1 MLENEI
7 RRKLEIF
14 EEIGR
19 ADPGGAKWIKM
30 MSDIVQSALASHS
43 LATLK
48 QIERELDTMAEEAF
62 VRPSLGK
69 YRDRYWGINGPSLVE
84 KEVRTALLQ
93 GYIRDEDQARSI
105 QTYLDQ
111 IATGFARKLSR
122 RCRDGAT
129 QRLVF
134 RIPAT

>member
-1 MLENEI
+1 
-7 RRKLEIF
+7 
-14 EEIGR
+14 
-19 ADPGGAKWIKM
+19 
-30 MSDIVQSALASHS
+30 

-111 IATGFARKLSR
+111 IATGLRESFLDDAETEQL
-122 RCRDGAT
+122 RDLFLGF
-129 QRLVF
+129 L
-134 RIPAT
+134 PPSG